1 MNKAEFADRIAAKV
15 GIAKSQVEACLDAFE
30 DIVTETLKSGGEV
43 TLTGFGNFLAKK
55 RAARTG
61 VNPQTGAKIQV
72 AAVTVPKFRAG
83 KRLKDAVK
91 G

>member
-1 MNKAEFADRIAAKV
+1 MNKAELADRLAGKV
-15 GIAKSQVEACLDAFE
+15 GITKAQAEACLDAFE
-30 DIVTETLKSGGEV
+30 DTVTETLKGGGEV
-43 TLTGFGNFLAKK
+43 TLTGFGNFLSKK

-72 AAVTVPKFRAG
+72 PAVTVPKFRAG